1 MARQRIIRTSE
12 YKNVSR
18 FKGLLR
24 GKDSQHLFWKAQIT
38 RDGKNVL
45 NRLFDTEKGAAK
57 AVDWTLINIGEDA
70 VNGFYT
76 PVNKKQ

>member
-1 MARQRIIRTSE
+1 MARQKAIKTSE
-12 YKNVSR
+12 YKNVSC

-24 GKDSQHLFWKAQIT
+24 GKDSQLLFWKAQIT

-45 NRLFDTEKGAAK
+45 NRLFETEKGAAK